1 MKSIFERKTIMK
13 KEDIIKIVV
22 EGVASIVIGIFADSI
37 AKKLKDSNKKKN
49 FDGTMVGDLTVSE
62 LKAIINGEA

>member
-1 MKSIFERKTIMK
+1 MK

-37 AKKLKDSNKKKN
+37 TKKLKDTNKKKN
-49 FDGTMVGDLTVSE
+49 FDSTMVGDLTVSE

>member
-1 MKSIFERKTIMK
+1 MK
-13 KEDIIKIVV
+13 KEDIIKVVV

-37 AKKLKDSNKKKN
+37 TKKLKDGSKKKN
-49 FDGTMVGDLTVSE
+49 FNSTMVSDLTVSE

>member
-1 MKSIFERKTIMK
+1 MK

-22 EGVASIVIGIFADSI
+22 EGVASIVLGIFADSI

>member
-1 MKSIFERKTIMK
+1 MK
-13 KEDIIKIVV
+13 KEDIVKIVV

-37 AKKLKDSNKKKN
+37 TKKLKDTNKKKN
-49 FDGTMVGDLTVSE
+49 FNSTMVGDLTVSE

>member
-1 MKSIFERKTIMK
+1 MK
-13 KEDIIKIVV
+13 KEDLVKIVV
-22 EGVASIVIGIFADSI
+22 EGITSIVIGIFADSI
-37 AKKLKDSNKKKN
+37 AKKLKDSSKKKN

>member
-1 MKSIFERKTIMK
+1 MK
-13 KEDIIKIVV
+13 KEDIVKIVV
-22 EGVASIVIGIFADSI
+22 EGVASIVIGIFADGI
-37 AKKLKDSNKKKN
+37 TKKLKDSSKKKN

>member
-1 MKSIFERKTIMK
+1 MK

-37 AKKLKDSNKKKN
+37 TKKLKDTNKKKN
-49 FDGTMVGDLTVSE
+49 FDSTMVGNLTVSE

>member
-1 MKSIFERKTIMK
+1 MK
-13 KEDIIKIVV
+13 KEDIVKIVV

-37 AKKLKDSNKKKN
+37 TKKLKDTNKKKN
-49 FDGTMVGDLTVSE
+49 FNSTMVSDLTVSE